1 VPVVLRHNPKLDL
14 NVVEYH
20 GAMTLAELKALA
32 AFQAQNPA
40 HLQRDA
46 LTVILSDAD
55 FSGVDL
61 QALDALFARYSAMF
75 TPLDFQFLRRSAW
88 LCFNER
94 ARTHVHYWVNGR
106 DTRSTMSSAVRCFD
120 TYAEAADWL
129 VLTSEEAVL
138 LETRA
143 GFDEIVRYQI
153 PISLVRAAR

>member
-32 AFQAQNPA
+32 AFQAQNPEN
-40 HLQRDA
+40 LQRDA
-46 LTVILSDAD
+46 LTIILPDAD

-61 QALDALFARYSAMF
+61 QALDALFVRYRAMF
-75 TPLDFQFLRRSAW
+75 APLDFQFLRRSAW
-88 LCFNER
+88 LCFNES
-94 ARTHVHYWVNGR
+94 ARTHVEYWVNGR
-106 DTRSTMSSAVRCFD
+106 DTRSSMSSAVRSFD
-120 TYAEAADWL
+120 TFAEAADWL
-129 VLTSEEAVL
+129 VLTAEETVL